1 MGLYCLILTVV
12 FELEVDTLR
21 FNSRLVAIQR
31 ALDTNLSTESL
42 LCQTSIWRQ
51 VRGSNITS
59 QFQFFLQ
66 LTCVS
71 VSDNTIVQ
79 LSQACTISTGYL
91 AVDV

>member
-1 MGLYCLILTVV
+1 M
-12 FELEVDTLR
+12 FELEVDTRVLR

-31 ALDTNLSTESL
+31 AVDTNLSTESL

-51 VRGSNITS
+51 VRGSNIS
-59 QFQFFLQ
+59 QFHFFFK

-79 LSQACTISTGYL
+79 LSHVLGPFADC
-91 AVDV
+91 